1 MTRRSEKEL
10 VKRCRRGDDQAYAQ
24 LVECYK
30 DMVFT
35 LIDRMIFDKSILED
49 LAQEVFIRVFK
60 GLPHFRGRSKLSTW
74 IYRITYNVC
83 LAEIG
88 AAGDRPEHLA
98 TENRTWQEIG
108 WDSPQAQEDA
118 VYWVERLELRETI
131 GRLVDRLP
139 PHYRMAVAL
148 YYLEDA
154 SYKEIAEIMKLPIGT
169 VKTYLHRAK
178 KRLREMILR
187 EGPEEWTAG
196 TA

>member
-1 MTRRSEKEL
+1 MTRRPEKEL
-10 VKRCRRGDDQAYAQ
+10 VKRCRRGDDQAFAQ
-24 LVECYK
+24 LVERYK

-35 LIDRMIFDKSILED
+35 LIDRMIFDKSMLED

-88 AAGDRPEHLA
+88 AARDRPEHLPP
-98 TENRTWQEIG
+98 ENRRWQEIG
-108 WDSPQAQEDA
+108 WDSPEAQEYA
-118 VYWVERLELRETI
+118 VRWVERLELRETI

-139 PHYRMAVAL
+139 PHYRMAIAL

-187 EGPEEWTAG
+187 EGREEWTAG